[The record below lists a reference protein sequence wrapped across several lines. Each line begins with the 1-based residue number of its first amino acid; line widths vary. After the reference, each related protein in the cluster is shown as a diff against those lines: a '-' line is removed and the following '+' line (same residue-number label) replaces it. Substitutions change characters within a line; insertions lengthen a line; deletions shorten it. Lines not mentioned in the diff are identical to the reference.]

1 MAKALKCSVCKKTME
16 YLGNVSKIVYA
27 TNPPTWDGMYICR
40 LDRLKTIVREGESL
54 NLPPPPADLDEYRRI
69 VVE

>member
-16 YLGNVSKIVYA
+16 YLGNVSKVVYA
-27 TNPPTWDGMYICR
+27 TNPPTWDGVYICR
-40 LDRLKTIVREGESL
+40 TDRTKTIVREGESITCA
-54 NLPPPPADLDEYRRI
+54 PSPADLDEYRRI

>member
-1 MAKALKCSVCKKTME
+1 MAKSLKCSVCKKTME

-27 TNPPTWDGMYICR
+27 TNPPTWDGVYICR
-40 LDRLKTIVREGESL
+40 ADRTKTIVREGESIECAR
-54 NLPPPPADLDEYRRI
+54 PPTDLDEYRRV